1 MPQTMPA
8 PRAAPRSPQ
17 AAEPMDA
24 RDTAAKDNPQSGAEM
39 FDALLEQSR
48 QRFDPGAVVNIVADA
63 FEQIVPRMQQQLR
76 DRMLERMEQQE
87 MPPEMRDMIRQMNE
101 QVVGQIFA
109 RAATVLRTDE
119 LDSLRGIKPETD
131 ATQSEGAEQ

>member
-1 MPQTMPA
+1 MP
-8 PRAAPRSPQ
+8 PRDPSADER
-17 AAEPMDA
+17 
-24 RDTAAKDNPQSGAEM
+24 PQSGAEM

-48 QRFDPGAVVNIVADA
+48 QRFDTGAVINIVADA
-63 FEQIVPRMQQQLR
+63 FEHIVPRMQQQLR

-119 LDSLRGIKPETD
+119 LDRLRGIKPETG
-131 ATQSEGAEQ
+131 ATQSEGADQ